1 MAVQEIH
8 FGSYYGS
15 FYRKIQLF
23 MREVFKKFDLN
34 FVDGIILIF
43 VCENPGVIQDHI
55 VYKLS
60 LDKAAVARSLK
71 LLENLGLLTR
81 NIDTNNQRTKL
92 VYPTKEAI
100 PYKEYF
106 DMALTAWNKVLMQD
120 MSEPEREMLVLS
132 MSKMR
137 DASISIDIEQV
148 LSSIEN

>member
-1 MAVQEIH
+1 MTINKIH
-8 FGSYYGS
+8 FGSYYGA

-43 VCENPGVIQDHI
+43 VCDNPGVIQDHI

-71 LLENLGLLTR
+71 LLEGLGLLTR
-81 NIDTNNQRTKL
+81 MIDTHNQRTKL
-92 VYPTKEAI
+92 VYPTEQAAC
-100 PYKEYF
+100 YKEYF
-106 DMALTAWNKVLMQD
+106 DKALIAWNKVLMKD
-120 MSEPEREMLVLS
+120 MSEEERDMLVLS

-137 DASISIDIEQV
+137 DASIDIDVEQV